1 MGKKIEKL
9 PLAPRSSHRGD
20 AGFQREVS
28 LDLSWQDAYKI
39 VQEIRGTED
48 QRKVLLQEASSRVQK
63 IFSILQT
70 QSFALLFFP
79 PKDG

>member
-9 PLAPRSSHRGD
+9 PLAPRSSYRGD